1 MRVFI
6 NDKAVDVPRGARVR
20 DAVAQADDGLARLL
34 DNAAYVTDAAG
45 RPVDAGDAIGEA
57 GAVFRVVVSAKREGK
72 PRLTKDTLR
81 RWPKAELHVH
91 LDGALRPA
99 TMLELARQQG
109 IGLPADTPE
118 ALAKAML
125 VRDAKNLEEYLEKYQ
140 ITLSVLQTAAA
151 LERVAYEFVIDK
163 AAENVRYVEVRYSP
177 LLHRPALTLAEAI
190 EAPLAGIRRA
200 MTETGTKVGLIVC
213 AMRTRPPAESLELA
227 RVAAEYRSAGVTAF
241 DLAGAERGHPAS
253 AHRTA
258 FEYAAGHDMA
268 CTCHAGEGD
277 GPHSIHQALHDVGA
291 QRIGHGTRLAEDPAL
306 LEEVVARK
314 IPLEMCLTSNVHTH
328 VVPSVAEH
336 PFKRYFQQGVVVT
349 LNTDGPLTDGISLT
363 DEYFLAHAV
372 LGLSPD
378 ELQRV
383 VLNACESAFLPEYEK
398 VALVSRV
405 QSELDEL
412 GGRGGGAP

>member
-34 DNAAYVTDAAG
+34 GSAGGAYVTDAAG
-45 RPVDAGDAIGEA
+45 RPIDEGDPVGEA
-57 GAVFRVVVSAKREGK
+57 GAVFRVVVSARREGK
-72 PRLTKDTLR
+72 PRLNKEALR

-109 IGLPADTPE
+109 VRLPADTPD

-125 VRDAKNLEEYLEKYQ
+125 VRDAKSLEEYLEKYS
-140 ITLSVLQTAAA
+140 ITLSVLQSAAA

-177 LLHRPALTLAEAI
+177 LLHRPALTLAQAI

-200 MTETGTKVGLIVC
+200 SAETGTRVGLIVC
-213 AMRTRPPAESLELA
+213 AMRTKPPSESLELA
-227 RVAAEYRSAGVTAF
+227 EVAAEYRAAGVTAF
-241 DLAGAERGHPAS
+241 DLAGAERGHPARD
-253 AHRTA
+253 HRAA
-258 FEYAAGHDMA
+258 FEYAAAHSMA

-291 QRIGHGTRLAEDPAL
+291 QRIGHGTRLGEDPAL
-306 LEEVVARK
+306 LEEVIARK

-328 VVPSVAEH
+328 VVSSVAEH
-336 PFKRYFQQGVVVT
+336 PFKRYLQQGVVVT
-349 LNTDGPLTDGISLT
+349 LNTDGPLTDGITLT
-363 DEYFLAHAV
+363 DEYFQAHAA
-372 LGLSPD
+372 LGLSAED
-378 ELQRV
+378 LARV
-383 VLNACESAFLPEYEK
+383 VLNTCESAFLPEFEK

-405 QSELDEL
+405 QSELE
-412 GGRGGGAP
+412 GGIR

>member
-1 MRVFI
+1 MGPVISVFV
-6 NDKAVDVPRGARVR
+6 NERPVSVARGAKVR
-20 DAVAQADDGLARLL
+20 DAVEALDHALAELVGRG
-34 DNAAYVTDAAG
+34 AAYVTDGVG
-45 RPVDAGDAIGEA
+45 RPVDAGDPVGEG
-57 GAVFRVVVSAKREGK
+57 GAVFRVVVSARQGK
-72 PRLTKDTLR
+72 PRLTKDALR

-109 IGLPADTPE
+109 IRLPADTPE

-258 FEYAAGHDMA
+258 FEYAAAHGMA
-268 CTCHAGEGD
+268 CTCHAGERSEEHTSELQS
-277 GPHSIHQALHDVGA
+277 HSDLVC
-291 QRIGHGTRLAEDPAL
+291 RLL
-306 LEEVVARK
+306 LEK
-314 IPLEMCLTSNVHTH
+314 
-328 VVPSVAEH
+328 
-336 PFKRYFQQGVVVT
+336 KKQ
-349 LNTDGPLTDGISLT
+349 
-363 DEYFLAHAV
+363 
-372 LGLSPD
+372 
-378 ELQRV
+378 
-383 VLNACESAFLPEYEK
+383 
-398 VALVSRV
+398 
-405 QSELDEL
+405 
-412 GGRGGGAP
+412 